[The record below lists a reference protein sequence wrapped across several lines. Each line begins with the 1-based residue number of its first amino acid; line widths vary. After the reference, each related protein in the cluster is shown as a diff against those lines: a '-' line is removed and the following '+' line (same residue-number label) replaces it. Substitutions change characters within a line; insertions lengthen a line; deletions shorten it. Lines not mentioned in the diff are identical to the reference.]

1 MKSILTPFFTL
12 IFGVFI
18 ALCSLTSCQQN
29 PHAERIEK
37 ADSLKTA
44 VKELDAI
51 FSNIDYDHHMSNRS
65 DMMQDMERVEGH
77 FKSTQDTMPR
87 DLAFE
92 LSDYRLIWK
101 GYKRMEGEYKNLKKE
116 LDYTGQQV
124 KTLHTDLENNSLS
137 ENMAQRFLNEEV
149 EAVEKLDN
157 GVRSFAE
164 KMKRTEKK
172 YKDKKPVIVQLADSL
187 ENSKE

>member
-1 MKSILTPFFTL
+1 MKNILTPFFTL

-18 ALCSLTSCQQN
+18 ALWSLTSCQQN

-37 ADSLKTA
+37 ADSLQTA
-44 VKELDAI
+44 VKELNAI
-51 FSNIDYDHHMSNRS
+51 FSNIDYDHHMANRS
-65 DMMQDMERVEGH
+65 DMMQDIERVEGF

-101 GYKRMEGEYKNLKKE
+101 GYKRMEGEYNTLKKE

-124 KTLHTDLENNSLS
+124 KTLHTDLENNAVN
-137 ENMAQRFLNEEV
+137 ENMGQRFLDEEID
-149 EAVEKLDN
+149 AVERLDI
-157 GVRSFAE
+157 GVRSFDE

-187 ENSKE
+187 ENSRK